1 MIGGSDGTHSLCT
14 TEIYDPETNSWM
26 PGPSMTTCRANVGV
40 TVVDGR
46 LYAVGGFS
54 GKLPLG
60 VLIYSDSKLGSAL
73 KGHEE
78 FICLVMCVK

>member
-14 TEIYDPETNSWM
+14 TEVYDPESNSWM

-54 GKLPLG
+54 GRFSFDMPFRF
-60 VLIYSDSKLGSAL
+60 IYL
-73 KGHEE
+73 
-78 FICLVMCVK
+78 FIYLFER

>member
-14 TEIYDPETNSWM
+14 TEIYDPEANTWM

-54 GKLPLG
+54 GRFPLN
-60 VLIYSDSKLGSAL
+60 LRYTS
-73 KGHEE
+73 
-78 FICLVMCVK
+78 FIW